1 MSDLTELGTALLT
14 LNEEKVDILI
24 KQKMTSGEDPL
35 KIIEE
40 CNRAMVEVGNLFE
53 KSEYFISEL
62 VMSGEI
68 FTGVMAKLEPM
79 LGERKQKSLSKGKV
93 VIGTVKDDIHDIGKN
108 IVVTI
113 FKGNGFEVIDL
124 GVDVPAQ
131 TFVKTMKEE
140 GARVLGLSAL
150 LNFTFP
156 EMKKVV
162 DELSAAGLRDEVK
175 VIIGGAPC
183 NEHVRQF
190 TGADYYAEDAAAGA
204 RICHEI
210 YG

>member
-1 MSDLTELGTALLT
+1 MSDLTELGKALLT
-14 LNEEKVDILI
+14 LNEEKVDTLV
-24 KQKMTSGEDPL
+24 KQKIESAEDPL

-53 KSEYFISEL
+53 KNEYFISEL
-62 VMSGEI
+62 VMAGEI
-68 FTGVMAKLEPM
+68 FSGITAKLAPM
-79 LGERKQKSLSKGKV
+79 LGDRKQEISSKGKV

-113 FKGNGFEVIDL
+113 LKGNGFEVIDL
-124 GVDVPAQ
+124 GVDVPAEK
-131 TFVKTMKEE
+131 FVKAVKEE
-140 GARVLGLSAL
+140 GAKVLGLSAL

-162 DELSAAGLRDEVK
+162 DALSAAGIRDQVK

-183 NEHVRQF
+183 NEQVRQF
-190 TGADYYAEDAAAGA
+190 TGADFYARDAAVGA
-204 RICHEI
+204 RICNEI